1 MSDLNF
7 PLRALFH
14 SFLLFQEVSSRKNH
28 MLTSQIEQRFFAI
41 EGELRNE
48 PIPHNTVSVGLNAGS
63 VGFQEVILP
72 AILCAVGQRGNELL
86 HLFIGQVLVG
96 IAGRYIALLAGV
108 AGWGAVC
115 TPDNPQIGEIRT
127 QLPDGLYASLLG
139 LDIACSK
146 AAVMVMVLAT
156 KSIL

>member
-1 MSDLNF
+1 
-7 PLRALFH
+7 
-14 SFLLFQEVSSRKNH
+14 
-28 MLTSQIEQRFFAI
+28 MLTGQIKQRFFAI

-108 AGWGAVC
+108 AGWGAVRAS
-115 TPDNPQIGEIRT
+115 DNPHIQDT
-127 QLPDGLYASLLG
+127 QTYY
-139 LDIACSK
+139 
-146 AAVMVMVLAT
+146 
-156 KSIL
+156 

>member
-7 PLRALFH
+7 PLRALLH
-14 SFLLFQEVSSRKNH
+14 RFLLFQEVRSRKNR
-28 MLTSQIEQRFFAI
+28 MLTSQIEQRFFAVKR
-41 EGELRNE
+41 ELGDK
-48 PIPHNTVSVGLNAGS
+48 PITHNTVSVCLNTGS

-72 AILCAVGQRGNELL
+72 AILCAVGKRGNELL

-115 TPDNPQIGEIRT
+115 APDNPHIGEIRT
-127 QLPDGLYASLLG
+127 QLPDGRVWS
-139 LDIACSK
+139 
-146 AAVMVMVLAT
+146 
-156 KSIL
+156 SIIWPSD